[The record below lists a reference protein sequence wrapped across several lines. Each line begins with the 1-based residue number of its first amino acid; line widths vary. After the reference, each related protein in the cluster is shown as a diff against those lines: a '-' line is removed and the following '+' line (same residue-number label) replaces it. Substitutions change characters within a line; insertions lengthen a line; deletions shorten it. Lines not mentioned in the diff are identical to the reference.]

1 MNKELSKKLAKSL
14 LGKFPKER
22 FVLVQAS
29 EFLGFV
35 YNLYRKE
42 RLFRDFMLNPQ
53 VPNEKKVEYLM
64 NLSSK
69 FSLPLEVKDFINY
82 LVELNATPM
91 LGEIKRLYDHEVE
104 KFLRLSKAFILTA
117 KKLDENTLESIKSK
131 VKQILNRELEFE
143 VQEDPSLIGGFVVK
157 TSGFVVDASVKRA
170 LEKLT

>member
-14 LGKFPKER
+14 LGKLPKER
-22 FVLVQAS
+22 SVLVQAG

-53 VPNEKKVEYLM
+53 VPNEKKVEYLAE
-64 NLSSK
+64 LSSK
-69 FSLPLEVKDFINY
+69 FSLPSEVKEFINY
-82 LVELNATPM
+82 FVELNAMPM

-117 KKLDENTLESIKSK
+117 KKLDEKTLESIKSK

-157 TSGFVVDASVKRA
+157 TSGFVLDASVKRA